1 MTTTVGGPSYSS
13 ALRGPGSMRQANE
26 WVVLE
31 RLRSHA
37 PVSVPELASDTG
49 LSRPTVNLALAR
61 LEEDG
66 LVRQTGRRTGNA
78 GRAARLWEPH
88 VDTGRVISV
97 DVGAQWVRLAL
108 ADLGG
113 TVLDRRQEPSRALSA
128 TDLVH
133 QVSRLVAELLES
145 NEVTRDQLL
154 STVVGSPGIYDPAS
168 RRLRHA
174 YNLPG
179 WDRPT
184 IVGLLTDEF
193 GDSIR
198 FENDIDLAALGE
210 QAAGLG
216 RGIPDFVYL
225 SVGSGVGMGTITG
238 GRLHRGA
245 RGAAGEIAFLLVGDP
260 TQEPLEEVRLR
271 GAFESAAAADAIVA
285 AARDAGMGDK
295 CSVEDVFTAARAG
308 HSVASAIVDRE
319 VDLLA
324 RALVAVVALIDP
336 QLVVLGGG
344 VGGHA
349 EFLLEPLGR
358 RLAELV
364 PLPLPELAVSAV
376 GEDATVIG
384 GVAQAVDAAWR
395 RAFGACQR
403 RRQESENEL
412 QGGERWQAGAFN

>member
-1 MTTTVGGPSYSS
+1 MTTMLGGPSHSA
-13 ALRGPGSMRQANE
+13 ALRGPGSMRRANE

-37 PVSVPELASDTG
+37 PASAPELSSVTG

-61 LEEDG
+61 LEEDR

-78 GRAARLWEPH
+78 GRSARLWEPH

-113 TVLDRRQEPSRALSA
+113 RVLDRRREPSRALSA

-133 QVSRLVAELLES
+133 QISRLVAELLES
-145 NEVTRDQLL
+145 NEVTRERLL

-168 RRLRHA
+168 QRLRHA
-174 YNLPG
+174 SNLPG

-216 RGIPDFVYL
+216 CGIPDFVYL

-245 RGAAGEIAFLLVGDP
+245 RGAAGEIAFLLVGDSGENP
-260 TQEPLEEVRLR
+260 RR
-271 GAFESAAAADAIVA
+271 RSGRAAP
-285 AARDAGMGDK
+285 
-295 CSVEDVFTAARAG
+295 SRAPRPPMR
-308 HSVASAIVDRE
+308 SS
-319 VDLLA
+319 L
-324 RALVAVVALIDP
+324 
-336 QLVVLGGG
+336 
-344 VGGHA
+344 
-349 EFLLEPLGR
+349 PLGTQGWGRTARSRTSSR
-358 RLAELV
+358 RPGPTTA
-364 PLPLPELAVSAV
+364 S
-376 GEDATVIG
+376 
-384 GVAQAVDAAWR
+384 
-395 RAFGACQR
+395 R
-403 RRQESENEL
+403 RRSWTVRSTCSP
-412 QGGERWQAGAFN
+412 GPWSPWWR